1 MDIRIYGSEPRGEL
15 RAMASKSDVHR
26 ALICAAFSDKETFI
40 GSNAD
45 SSDME
50 ATAGC
55 LRAAGADIV
64 YDSQRQGFVV
74 RPIRPS
80 SSVMADCRESGST
93 LRFLIPVFA
102 AAGLTASYLGQGR
115 LPERPLGP
123 ILDEL
128 RAHGMDIEG
137 DRLPLTIRGRLAA
150 GSFSLPGDVSSQF
163 ITGLLLSFPL
173 MKGASELRLTT
184 ELQSSAYVDMT
195 MDTMRRFGAEIDR
208 RDRRFLYGGGPG
220 TYVSPG
226 VYEADGDWS
235 NAAFFLAADSL
246 LGGGHIDIRGLRE
259 DSVQGDR
266 RIASILRGIA
276 DGSHRVMDASEVPD
290 LVPIVAVTM
299 ALSEGHFEI
308 INAGRLRIKESD
320 RLSAMAEGLRRLGA
334 EVEELQEGL
343 VIGGKGRPLPGGV
356 SISSEGDHR
365 IAMAFSIGALFCR
378 EPVVIEGAEA
388 VGKSYPHFFEDMEK
402 LGVRLERSGA

>member
-1 MDIRIYGSEPRGEL
+1 MDVRIYGSEPRGEL

-137 DRLPLTIRGRLAA
+137 DRLPLTIRGRLSS

-184 ELQSSAYVDMT
+184 GLQSSAYVDMT
-195 MDTMRRFGAEIDR
+195 MDTMRHFGAEIDR
-208 RDRRFLYGGGPG
+208 RD
-220 TYVSPG
+220 
-226 VYEADGDWS
+226 
-235 NAAFFLAADSL
+235 
-246 LGGGHIDIRGLRE
+246 
-259 DSVQGDR
+259 
-266 RIASILRGIA
+266 
-276 DGSHRVMDASEVPD
+276 
-290 LVPIVAVTM
+290 
-299 ALSEGHFEI
+299 
-308 INAGRLRIKESD
+308 
-320 RLSAMAEGLRRLGA
+320 
-334 EVEELQEGL
+334 
-343 VIGGKGRPLPGGV
+343 
-356 SISSEGDHR
+356 
-365 IAMAFSIGALFCR
+365 
-378 EPVVIEGAEA
+378 
-388 VGKSYPHFFEDMEK
+388 
-402 LGVRLERSGA
+402 